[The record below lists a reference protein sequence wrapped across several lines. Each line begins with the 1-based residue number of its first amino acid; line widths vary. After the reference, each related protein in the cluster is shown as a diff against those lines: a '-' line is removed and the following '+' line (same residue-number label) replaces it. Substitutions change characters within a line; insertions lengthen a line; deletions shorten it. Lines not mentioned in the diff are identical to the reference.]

1 MIRIKTNEL
10 KLRPRKR
17 HFLSKMLL
25 KKCEKF
31 VGGFENVLAIKMCW
45 GLQNNEMKSNQLQP
59 LPVFSILLSRVTP
72 NLCPDGH

>member
-45 GLQNNEMKSNQLQP
+45 GSQNNEMKSMK
-59 LPVFSILLSRVTP
+59 SIATATCFQYPAVKGNT
-72 NLCPDGH
+72 